1 MSIVVA
7 VFVVLSLENCFFLDY
22 FYFDCPHHSMFYLC
36 TYILEITFM
45 DSKLNEI
52 HLFYFVVLN
61 NSNNNNDDN
70 CNYFYSFEYF
80 CLRL

>member
-1 MSIVVA
+1 
-7 VFVVLSLENCFFLDY
+7 
-22 FYFDCPHHSMFYLC
+22 
-36 TYILEITFM
+36 M

-80 CLRL
+80 CLRLQSCKSLRNGLFMY